1 MDRSTTCEKGRREQ
15 QGVVFGMRPNLWALL
30 CAVVLATGAFAQ
42 TTADEGLA
50 KRRDLAERYFKA
62 VHIDDTMR
70 RAMASMIPA
79 MMDQA
84 TRQTPNLP
92 AGTREA
98 MVEAAQGAAGDIVP
112 KVEARMSEIMAR
124 KFTTEELESIL
135 AFYESP
141 VGQKIVEK
149 TAEISSSVGPMM
161 ADLMPGVQQDMLRRF
176 CAKVDCSTM
185 PKTLQPKT

>member
-1 MDRSTTCEKGRREQ
+1 
-15 QGVVFGMRPNLWALL
+15 MRTKVWALL
-30 CAVVLATGAFAQ
+30 CVVAVAAGAVAQ
-42 TTADEGLA
+42 PTADEGLA
-50 KRRDLAERYFKA
+50 QRRDLAERYFKA

-70 RAMASMIPA
+70 RAMASIMPTMIE
-79 MMDQA
+79 QA
-84 TRQTPNLP
+84 TRQTPDLP

-98 MVEAAQGAAGDIVP
+98 MAEAAQGAAGDLIP
-112 KVEARMSEIMAR
+112 KVEARMSEIMAQ

-161 ADLMPGVQQDMLRRF
+161 ADLMPGVQQDMMRRF
-176 CAKVDCSTM
+176 CAKVDCSTL
-185 PKTLQPKT
+185 PKARQPKT